1 MNAEDQSNIN
11 INGKIL
17 TISGLIVHLFLLLSF
32 KFSLISFNI
41 KALHT
46 TLSCIMKCVRFVFD
60 MINKKIIFGLFT
72 LSFLSACATPTAMLG
87 PAYTFTSTGSAF
99 QTGLSYGSGELITMY
114 TGKTTI
120 ENIKEI
126 STIDENNIHKKTLE
140 SEDFYIL
147 VKNKIE
153 RTNGILKLSNQ

>member
-1 MNAEDQSNIN
+1 M
-11 INGKIL
+11 KIR
-17 TISGLIVHLFLLLSF
+17 
-32 KFSLISFNI
+32 
-41 KALHT
+41 ALHT
-46 TLSCIMKCVRFVFD
+46 TLSCIVKCIRFVFN
-60 MINKKIIFGLFT
+60 MINKKIILGLFA
-72 LSFLSACATPTAMLG
+72 LSLLGACATPTAMIA
-87 PAYTFTSTGSAF
+87 PAFTLTSTGSSF
-99 QTGLSYGSGELITMY
+99 QAGLSYGSGEIVTMY